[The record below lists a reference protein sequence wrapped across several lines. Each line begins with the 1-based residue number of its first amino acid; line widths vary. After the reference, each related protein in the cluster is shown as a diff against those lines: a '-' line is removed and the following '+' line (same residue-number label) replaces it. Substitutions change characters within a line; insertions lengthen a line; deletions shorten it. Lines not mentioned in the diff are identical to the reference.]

1 MRALPNSPR
10 AKKYTTVVAAAAA
23 AALLSAC
30 TIGDVSAPAP
40 ASDSEAGGPEPTLS
54 ADPSAAPGSN
64 APGASSAPGAPT
76 THPEDTPVSTARTPQ
91 EAIEAIVADNPGTGI
106 AVAGGGEVVSA
117 GVTQP
122 VAAWSTAKV
131 PLAIAAERAGVAD
144 PEVVSRAITF
154 SDNAAADTLWT
165 SLGGGQQAAQ
175 ATQDIIKTATVP
187 ATPPREGFSAFGQ
200 TQWSVADQ
208 AEFAASLGCLNGA
221 EPVLAAMG
229 VTDPAQAYGLSTLEG
244 ALKKGGWGPGT
255 DGGYEA
261 RQMGLVTLSGKT
273 VAVAIYAKAPAGDY
287 GQAQQMLTRL
297 AQQLAAADVTWPEA
311 GCHQAAV

>member
-10 AKKYTTVVAAAAA
+10 AKKHTTVVAVAAA

-30 TIGDVSAPAP
+30 TIGDVSAPSP
-40 ASDSEAGGPEPTLS
+40 ASDSEAAGPEPTLS
-54 ADPSAAPGSN
+54 VGSSAAPT
-64 APGASSAPGAPT
+64 APT

-175 ATQDIIKTATVP
+175 ATQAIIGTATVP

-208 AEFAASLGCLNGA
+208 AEFAASLGCLDGA

-229 VTDPAQAYGLSTLEG
+229 DADPAQAYGLSTLEG
-244 ALKKGGWGPGT
+244 ALKKGGWGPSV

-273 VAVAIYAKAPAGDY
+273 VAVAIYAKAPTGDY

-297 AQQLAAADVTWPEA
+297 AEQLAAADVTWPEA
-311 GCHQAAV
+311 DCHQAAV

>member
-1 MRALPNSPR
+1 MRSLPNSPR
-10 AKKYTTVVAAAAA
+10 AKKHTTVVAVAAA

-40 ASDSEAGGPEPTLS
+40 ASDSEAAGPEPTLS
-54 ADPSAAPGSN
+54 SSASAAPT
-64 APGASSAPGAPT
+64 APT

>member
-10 AKKYTTVVAAAAA
+10 AKKHTTVVAAAAA

-30 TIGDVSAPAP
+30 TIGDVSAPEP
-40 ASDSEAGGPEPTLS
+40 ASDSEAAGPEPTLS
-54 ADPSAAPGSN
+54 SSASAAPTT
-64 APGASSAPGAPT
+64 PT
-76 THPEDTPVSTARTPQ
+76 SDPKDAPVSTARTPQ

-175 ATQDIIKTATVP
+175 ATQAIIGTATVP
-187 ATPPREGFSAFGQ
+187 ATPPRAGFSAFGQ

-208 AEFAASLGCLNGA
+208 AEFAASLGCLDGA

-229 VTDPAQAYGLSTLEG
+229 DADPAQAYGLSTLEG
-244 ALKKGGWGPGT
+244 ALKKGGWGPSA

-273 VAVAIYAKAPAGDY
+273 VAVAIYAKAPTGDY

-311 GCHQAAV
+311 GCQQAAV

>member
-1 MRALPNSPR
+1 MRPLPNSPR
-10 AKKYTTVVAAAAA
+10 AKKHRTVVAVVAA

-30 TIGDVSAPAP
+30 TIGDVSAPSP
-40 ASDSEAGGPEPTLS
+40 VSESEAAGPEPTLS
-54 ADPSAAPGSN
+54 SGSSAAPTT
-64 APGASSAPGAPT
+64 PTSAPKDA
-76 THPEDTPVSTARTPQ
+76 PVSAARTPQ
-91 EAIEAIVADNPGTGI
+91 DAIEAIVADNPGTGI
-106 AVAGGGEVVSA
+106 AVAGGGEVASA

-154 SDNAAADTLWT
+154 SDNAAAETLWT
-165 SLGGGQQAAQ
+165 SLGGGQKAAQ
-175 ATQDIIKTATVP
+175 ATQDIIGTATVP
-187 ATPPREGFSAFGQ
+187 ATPPRAGFSAFGQ

-208 AEFAASLGCLNGA
+208 AEFAASLGCLDGA

-229 VTDPAQAYGLSTLEG
+229 AADPAQAYGLSTFEG
-244 ALKKGGWGPGT
+244 ALKKGGWGPSV

-297 AQQLAAADVTWPEA
+297 AEQLAAADVTWPEA